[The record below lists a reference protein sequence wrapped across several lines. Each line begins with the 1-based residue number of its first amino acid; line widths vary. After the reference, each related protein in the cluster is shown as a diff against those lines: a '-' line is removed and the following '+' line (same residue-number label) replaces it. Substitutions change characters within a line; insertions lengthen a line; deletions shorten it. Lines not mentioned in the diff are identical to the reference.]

1 MNKFKVVAI
10 VNGEQ
15 VTNKFKAASFKDVV
29 NQYQHFE
36 LVSIERVE
44 G

>member
-1 MNKFKVVAI
+1 MKKFKVKAIINGKEVA
-10 VNGEQ
+10 
-15 VTNKFKAASFKDVV
+15 NKIKAASFQDVV
-29 NQYQHFE
+29 NQYQRFE

>member
-1 MNKFKVVAI
+1 MQKFKVVAI
-10 VNGEQ
+10 INGKE
-15 VTNKFKAASFKDVV
+15 VTNKIKAASFQDVV

>member
-1 MNKFKVVAI
+1 MKKFKFVAI
-10 VNGEQ
+10 INGKE
-15 VTNKFKAASFKDVV
+15 VTNKIKAASFQDVV

-44 G
+44 

>member
-1 MNKFKVVAI
+1 MNRYKVVAI
-10 VNGEQ
+10 INGKE
-15 VTNKFKAASFKDVV
+15 VTNKIKAAIFQDVV
-29 NQYQHFE
+29 NQYKNFE

>member
-1 MNKFKVVAI
+1 MQKFKVIAI
-10 VNGEQ
+10 INGKE
-15 VTNKFKAASFKDVV
+15 VTNKIKAISFQDVV

>member
-1 MNKFKVVAI
+1 MNRYKVVAI
-10 VNGEQ
+10 INGKE
-15 VTNKFKAASFKDVV
+15 VTNKIKVTSFQDVV

-36 LVSIERVE
+36 LVSIEKVV

>member
-1 MNKFKVVAI
+1 
-10 VNGEQ
+10 
-15 VTNKFKAASFKDVV
+15 VV

-44 G
+44 WYRVGKKKVLR